1 MTRKNANNFFIRL
14 NVLFYVFNATCMDK
28 TLNMYF
34 NILIVNNLITL
45 NRTYNCLPIALMILH
60 SCCKGCETVAIVIP
74 LRQENYCCSQ
84 SEWLVC
90 KLHQWPNVF
99 FISLTTKACHILN
112 VSQEPENNWRK
123 KILKFILFLIE
134 RTGLKDKV

>member
-1 MTRKNANNFFIRL
+1 MIHQVCIYYKN
-14 NVLFYVFNATCMDK
+14 NATCWDK
-28 TLNMYF
+28 TFNMYF
-34 NILIVNNLITL
+34 YIFIFNNLITL

-99 FISLTTKACHILN
+99 FISLTAKACHIFSTCFVGTWKQLKKN
-112 VSQEPENNWRK
+112 DIKVYFVFDRK
-123 KILKFILFLIE
+123 N
-134 RTGLKDKV
+134 GA

>member
-1 MTRKNANNFFIRL
+1 MGLFPSCQNINISNIDYSNIFILTRKMKIIFL
-14 NVLFYVFNATCMDK
+14 LYYMYNATCMDK

-34 NILIVNNLITL
+34 YILIFNNLITL

-112 VSQEPENNWRK
+112 VS
-123 KILKFILFLIE
+123 
-134 RTGLKDKV
+134 